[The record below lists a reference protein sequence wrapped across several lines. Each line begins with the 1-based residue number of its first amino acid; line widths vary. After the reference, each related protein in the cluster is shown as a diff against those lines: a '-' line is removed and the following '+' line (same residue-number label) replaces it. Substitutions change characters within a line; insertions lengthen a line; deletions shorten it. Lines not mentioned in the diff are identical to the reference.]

1 MFFVVAVVVAILL
14 GAFALRRMRHR
25 RRLRHDRWHATQHTL
40 NGRVIIQIER
50 YGEETQ
56 IIDAIPINEGN
67 YAQRKSKAEDRA
79 YERIAD
85 LNSSER
91 ALRR

>member
-14 GAFALRRMRHR
+14 GAFALGRMRHR
-25 RRLRHDRWHATQHTL
+25 RRLHNDKWRSTQHTL
-40 NGRVIIQIER
+40 NGCVVIQIER

-56 IIDAIPINEGN
+56 IIDAIPINAGN
-67 YAQRKSKAEDRA
+67 YDQRKSKAEDRA

-85 LNSSER
+85 LNSSQR